1 MSTKTSNSK
10 GLEVIPPSISE
21 VKCFGR
27 TVSLP
32 KLEQP
37 RDVLKMLNL
46 IMSRAAKGLLDPRLA
61 NCLFQGCNIALR
73 TFEVVQNQEELEALS
88 KRIDEIERQPMED
101 KPNILLAVKE

>member
-1 MSTKTSNSK
+1 MSTKTSDSK
-10 GLEVIPPSISE
+10 GSKVIPPSSSE

-88 KRIDEIERQPMED
+88 KRIGDIESKSLSNQPIMLE
-101 KPNILLAVKE
+101 VR